1 MNLVLDNSEEYNIK
15 TNKRTAIGRIMLKG
29 DNVALVCN
37 ISYLSQLLIGTRI
50 KLNALNFSF
59 YLIMLI

>member
-59 YLIMLI
+59 YLIILI